1 MSRTR
6 IVLAAAAATAAASI
20 PAVSFAS
27 FAGGSSHRSSASVI
41 SVCITVTPKQVAVTA
56 GPEGAHEGASLS
68 RTCVVL

>member
-20 PAVSFAS
+20 PVVS

-56 GPEGAHEGASLS
+56 GPEAAQEGASLS
-68 RTCVVL
+68 RTCVVV